1 MRVALWL
8 IALFSVAVAV
18 ALLAGSNPGSVMVF
32 WPPYRIDLSL
42 NLVLFVL
49 VSILVL
55 MHLAQRAL
63 SAMLALPKQAQ
74 RWRLLQKERAAHG
87 ALLDASAH
95 YMAGRFLRAR
105 KAAELVISYER
116 ALANAGGH
124 LAHAT
129 ALKAL
134 AHILAAEA
142 SHALQDTSNRHK
154 HLNEALAEAEHGTTG
169 VRQTLKEGGL
179 LRAARWSLDDR
190 DAVASL
196 AWLDQL
202 PQGVARRTVAMR
214 LRLKASRLA
223 DQPAQALETALLLAK
238 HRAFSPAASG
248 SIVRGLVMDLLAH
261 THEISQLQRVWQSL
275 GPSQRLMP
283 ELAVHA
289 ANHWLNLK
297 GDAAVARTWLL
308 PIWERFLKMP
318 TLLSV
323 AQKVKL
329 VRSIDR
335 SLGHAQDPAE
345 REWLARI
352 ETAQLAQPQDASL
365 QYLAGMA
372 CMKRQLWG
380 KAQTLLTQSAQKL
393 EDAELRRQAWTAL
406 AQLAEKR
413 DDAAAAAAAWKRAA
427 TV

>member
-8 IALFSVAVAV
+8 IALFSVAVAI
-18 ALLAGSNPGSVMVF
+18 ALLAGSNPGTVMLF

-42 NLVLFVL
+42 NLVLLVL
-49 VSILVL
+49 ASILVL

-63 SAMLALPKQAQ
+63 SAMLALPKQAK

-95 YMAGRFLRAR
+95 YMAGRYLRAR
-105 KAAELVISYER
+105 KAAELVIGYER

-154 HLNEALAEAEHGTTG
+154 HLSEALAEAEHAATG
-169 VRQTLKEGGL
+169 LRQTLKEGGL
-179 LRAARWSLDDR
+179 LRAAHWSLDDQ

-238 HRAFSPAASG
+238 HRAFSPAAAD

-261 THEISQLQRVWQSL
+261 THETSQLQRVWQSL
-275 GPSQRLMP
+275 GASQRLMP
-283 ELAVHA
+283 ELAVQA
-289 ANHWLNLK
+289 ANQWLALK

-308 PIWERFLKMP
+308 PIWDRFLKIP
-318 TLLSV
+318 TFLSV

-329 VRSIDR
+329 VRAIDL
-335 SLGHAQDPAE
+335 SLGHVQDPSE
-345 REWLARI
+345 HEWLSRI
-352 ETAQLAQPQDASL
+352 ESAQLAQPQDASL

-380 KAQTLLTQSAQKL
+380 KAQTLLTQAAQKL
-393 EDAELRRQAWTAL
+393 EDAELRRQTWSAL
-406 AQLAEKR
+406 AQLFEQR
-413 DDAAAAAAAWKRAA
+413 DDAVAAAAAWKRAA

>member
-1 MRVALWL
+1 
-8 IALFSVAVAV
+8 
-18 ALLAGSNPGSVMVF
+18 
-32 WPPYRIDLSL
+32 
-42 NLVLFVL
+42 
-49 VSILVL
+49 
-55 MHLAQRAL
+55 
-63 SAMLALPKQAQ
+63 
-74 RWRLLQKERAAHG
+74 
-87 ALLDASAH
+87 
-95 YMAGRFLRAR
+95 
-105 KAAELVISYER
+105 
-116 ALANAGGH
+116 
-124 LAHAT
+124 
-129 ALKAL
+129 
-134 AHILAAEA
+134 
-142 SHALQDTSNRHK
+142 
-154 HLNEALAEAEHGTTG
+154 
-169 VRQTLKEGGL
+169 
-179 LRAARWSLDDR
+179 
-190 DAVASL
+190 
-196 AWLDQL
+196 
-202 PQGVARRTVAMR
+202 MR

-238 HRAFSPAASG
+238 HRAFSPAASD

-275 GPSQRLMP
+275 GASQRLMP
-283 ELAVHA
+283 ELAVQA
-289 ANHWLNLK
+289 ANHGLALK
-297 GDAAVARTWLL
+297 GDAAVARAWLL

-352 ETAQLAQPQDASL
+352 ETAQLAQPQDPSL

-380 KAQTLLTQSAQKL
+380 KSQSLLNQAAQKL
-393 EDAELRRQAWTAL
+393 EDAELRRQAWSAL
-406 AQLAEKR
+406 AQLAEQR